1 MYIIDNYSVAV
12 FLCVIT
18 MLCWG
23 SWANTQKLS
32 SKKWPF
38 QLFYWD
44 YSFGI
49 LMITL
54 ILAFTLGSTGEE
66 GRSFL
71 VDLNQAETRYLGY
84 ALLGGIIFNFANLL
98 LVIAIDLTGMAIAFP
113 IGIGIALVLGVIT
126 NYMYNPEGN
135 PFILF
140 GGVLFIMV
148 AIILDALAYKNTL
161 EQEKKTPVKGIVISL
176 LAGVAMGFFYRYV
189 AQSMASDFVTP
200 QTGKLTPYTAL
211 VIFAVGI
218 LISNFI
224 FNTVNMYKPIAGTRV
239 TYKDYFTMGNSKLH
253 LIGILGGVIWGVGM
267 SFSIIASE
275 QAGPAIAY
283 GLGQGATMIAALWG
297 VFIWKELKNLPK
309 SKNWLIAT
317 MFICFVVGLGLIIYS
332 KVA

>member
-1 MYIIDNYSVAV
+1 MYIIENYSVAV

-32 SKKWPF
+32 SQKWPF

-44 YSFGI
+44 YTFGI
-49 LMITL
+49 LITTL
-54 ILAFTLGSTGEE
+54 ILAFTLGSVGEE

-71 VDLNQAETRYLGY
+71 IDLEQAKSTNLGY

-113 IGIGIALVLGVIT
+113 VGIGIALVLGVIT

-135 PFILF
+135 PLILF
-140 GGVLFIMV
+140 AGVFFVMV
-148 AIILDALAYKNTL
+148 AIILDALAYKNIL
-161 EQEKKTPVKGIVISL
+161 RKNEKTPIKGIAISL
-176 LAGVAMGFFYRYV
+176 LAGIAMGFFYKYV

-200 QTGKLTPYTAL
+200 EMGKLTPYTAL
-211 VIFAVGI
+211 VIFAIGI

-224 FNTVNMYKPIAGTRV
+224 FNSVNMYKPIAGTPV
-239 TYKDYFTMGNSKLH
+239 TFKDYFTMGNTKLH
-253 LIGILGGVIWGVGM
+253 LIGLLGGAIWGIGM

-283 GLGQGATMIAALWG
+283 GLGQGATMVAAFWG
-297 VFIWKELKNLPK
+297 VYIWKELKDLPK
-309 SKNWLIAT
+309 SKNWMITA
-317 MFICFVVGLGLIIYS
+317 MFICFIIGLGLIIYS
-332 KVA
+332 KVV